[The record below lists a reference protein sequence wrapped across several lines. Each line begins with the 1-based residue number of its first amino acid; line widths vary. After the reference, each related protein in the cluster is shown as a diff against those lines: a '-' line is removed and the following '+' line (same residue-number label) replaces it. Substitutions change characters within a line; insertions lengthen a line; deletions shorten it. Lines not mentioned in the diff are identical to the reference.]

1 MNKVVLMG
9 RLTKDPEVKYTQSQN
24 PTAIAR
30 FSMAVDRRVKKDG
43 EPTADFINCVAFG
56 KTGEFIEKY
65 FSKGMKMAVTGHIQ
79 TGSYDDKDGKK
90 VYTTDVIV
98 DNCEFVEKKD
108 AQGEPKQESFVDIPQ
123 GIEDELPFSHPQ
135 R

>member
-1 MNKVVLMG
+1 MNTVALIG
-9 RLTKDPEVKYTQSQN
+9 RITKDPNVRYSQGQN
-24 PTAIAR
+24 PTAIAK
-30 FSMAVDRRVKKDG
+30 FTLAVDRKKKEDG
-43 EPTADFINCVAFG
+43 ADFINCVAFG

-108 AQGEPKQESFVDIPQ
+108 SQGEPKQESFVDIPQ